1 MYIRKENLQNRSRPL
16 GNAIF
21 RSVLIFVNK
30 NYRDGVLTYLWA
42 RDVPAG
48 SWDTWRFIR
57 WLAVGVFV
65 DREKTGIDP

>member
-30 NYRDGVLTYLWA
+30 NYRDGVLTYLRA
-42 RDVPAG
+42 RDMGQLPDLVRPRG
-48 SWDTWRFIR
+48 DIR
-57 WLAVGVFV
+57 WDIKINSLTQILQV
-65 DREKTGIDP
+65 